1 MINRAWHSH
10 LNNVYKNHAEIVHHY
25 QSAFFCVWHAVEIFT
40 DHHHILFVYVRREFW
55 PANFKLCWNFNL
67 WSCPSNCVAVTY
79 VFRVLSPSHLLCD
92 LLNIDIVILSIF
104 HLCFVLRVGWCKW
117 PRPKE
122 KADHLTTIWSEE
134 WSNHVIMQMWLPSGK
149 LRHRE
154 PASSRMNH
162 SSPSMTLLI
171 PATMLPHSHPFLNPM
186 PIKKSSP
193 PP

>member
-25 QSAFFCVWHAVEIFT
+25 QSAFFVCGMLSKFSLIIIIYFSSMCVVNFDLQILNCAEI
-40 DHHHILFVYVRREFW
+40 
-55 PANFKLCWNFNL
+55 FNL
-67 WSCPSNCVAVTY
+67 WSCSSNCVAVTY
-79 VFRVLSPSHLLCD
+79 VFRVPSPSHLLCD
-92 LLNIDIVILSIF
+92 FLNIDIVILSIF